1 MIVSI
6 LVFSIICLVLVLLLL
21 DIFYS
26 DDKWLP
32 LFVTGIVCI
41 ALVVAVGL
49 ILSTDKELPKEQAT
63 TQHQVEPHTHHFI
76 GEYECQH

>member
-49 ILSTDKELPKEQAT
+49 ILSTDKEQAT
-63 TQHQVEPHTHHFI
+63 TQQQVEPHTHHFI